1 MTIVLRSGS
10 LMSTINKIF
19 GWIKDDY
26 SSNPVRCVLEILAW
40 FMSIGANIMFM
51 WTVPHVPFMWY
62 LGLTVISSAIF
73 AWSLWSRN
81 SLGGLANYGFLV
93 AIDTIALTRLVLP

>member
-10 LMSTINKIF
+10 LMSTIKKIF

-51 WTVPHVPFMWY
+51 WTVPNVPFMWY
-62 LGLTVISSAIF
+62 LSLTVASSAVF

-93 AIDTIALTRLVLP
+93 AIDTIALTRLILQ